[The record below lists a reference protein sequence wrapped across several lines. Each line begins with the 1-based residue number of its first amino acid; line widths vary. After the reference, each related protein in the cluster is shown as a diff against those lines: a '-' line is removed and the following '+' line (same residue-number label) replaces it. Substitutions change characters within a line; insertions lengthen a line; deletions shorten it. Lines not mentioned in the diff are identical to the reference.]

1 MYLLFN
7 GLLNDGMQYLQYN
20 KSTNDKLEIEEEKC
34 MQITS
39 AGANKLLRKLEDDKH
54 YILSKEASS
63 CAYVMTEGTEALIPP
78 YDYRRTAEDL
88 EAIDAKVR
96 KIKHALNVFN
106 STTMLEGL
114 DITIDEALVKM
125 AQLNQR
131 KSTLDVMR
139 CRLEKERI
147 ANFGR
152 SNVVEYTC
160 INYDLKE
167 IQEDYQA
174 ISQQIMDIQLALDFT
189 NQTKLFE
196 LEG

>member
-1 MYLLFN
+1 
-7 GLLNDGMQYLQYN
+7 MQHLRYN
-20 KSTNDKLEIEEEKC
+20 KAITDKLKIKEEKR

-63 CAYVMTEGTEALIPP
+63 CTYVMTEGAEALIPP
-78 YDYRRTAEDL
+78 YDYRKTAEEL
-88 EAIDAKVR
+88 EVIEVKVR

-106 STTMLEGL
+106 STTILEGL

-131 KSTLDVMR
+131 KATLDVMR

-167 IQEDYQA
+167 IQADYQA

-196 LEG
+196 LEV

>member
-1 MYLLFN
+1 
-7 GLLNDGMQYLQYN
+7 
-20 KSTNDKLEIEEEKC
+20 

-54 YILSKEASS
+54 FILAKEASS
-63 CAYVMTEGTEALIPP
+63 CTYVMTEGVEALIPP
-78 YDYRRTAEDL
+78 YSYRKTADEL
-88 EAIDAKVR
+88 EAIEAEVR

-106 STTMLEGL
+106 STTVLDGL
-114 DITIDEALVKM
+114 GITIDEALVKM

-131 KSTLDVMR
+131 KATLDVMR

-160 INYDLKE
+160 INYDLAE
-167 IQEDYQA
+167 IQVDYQA

-189 NQTKLFE
+189 NQTKTFE
-196 LEG
+196 LEM